1 MSPKK
6 TFEFVIVKFEARRS
20 NRKVFLDL
28 QVPFFQEF
36 CFLKVC
42 SLCCQ
47 APLFQIFLQGFESGY
62 RFIEFIIDLCF
73 FSRRWSRELVF
84 CLYDKIDMHK

>member
-73 FSRRWSRELVF
+73 FFKAMVT
-84 CLYDKIDMHK
+84 